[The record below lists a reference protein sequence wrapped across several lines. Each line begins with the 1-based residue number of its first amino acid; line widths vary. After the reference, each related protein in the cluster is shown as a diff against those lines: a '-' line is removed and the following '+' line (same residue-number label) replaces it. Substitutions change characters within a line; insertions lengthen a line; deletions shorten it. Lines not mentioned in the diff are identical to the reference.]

1 MEGKWKGF
9 DGWRHFPRVKDPDLS
24 VKFKIQG
31 GGNFPTRLDQ
41 IELKILFEIEGQV
54 YLTSEQVFIGRG

>member
-9 DGWRHFPRVKDPDLS
+9 DGWRRFPRVKDPDLS

-31 GGNFPTRLDQ
+31 GGNFPAPTP
-41 IELKILFEIEGQV
+41 
-54 YLTSEQVFIGRG
+54 TPTPN